1 MVILYRYVIIESKQ
15 HKPIDDDVISLFSE
29 LISPSS
35 IKNNSDHTIMFFEHD
50 IDLAFEDV
58 ILNVM
63 SDTLTDLRVYAS
75 HAVSSVQERDIY
87 VQAIQQYMDQI
98 PFEKY
103 YFLDDKIIIKH
114 FIYRLSEDMKSLFLN
129 KFYKDQVMIETLKVY
144 LESNLNMVNAAKKLY
159 IHRNTLIQ
167 RLDKFYQVTGLD
179 ARLFS
184 EALLVYHLI
193 H

>member
-1 MVILYRYVIIESKQ
+1 
-15 HKPIDDDVISLFSE
+15 
-29 LISPSS
+29 
-35 IKNNSDHTIMFFEHD
+35 
-50 IDLAFEDV
+50 
-58 ILNVM
+58 
-63 SDTLTDLRVYAS
+63 
-75 HAVSSVQERDIY
+75 
-87 VQAIQQYMDQI
+87 MDQI